1 MSCIAEHLQP
11 AGMVLFNESFAATN
25 EREGS
30 QIARQIIRAL
40 RAAQVKVIVVTHLFD
55 LTHSLYAGGHD
66 DAMFVRTERQSDGRR
81 TFKLHPGEPEPTSYG
96 ADLYRQVFG
105 DDSASGPGANP
116 AAD

>member
-1 MSCIAEHLQP
+1 
-11 AGMVLFNESFAATN
+11 
-25 EREGS
+25 
-30 QIARQIIRAL
+30 
-40 RAAQVKVIVVTHLFD
+40 VTFHFWQRKQRMFRLI
-55 LTHSLYAGGHD
+55 SLYAGGHD
-66 DAMFVRTERQSDGRR
+66 DAMFVRPERQSDGRR